1 MNVALPRW
9 VGFRVTA
16 RTHDRPART
25 YDLGEVASKII
36 IVTLFSFMAMRI
48 AQDAAATGRMTGILL
63 LVSEAQVVVL
73 TMIRRPAALVDR
85 TLKARLL
92 TTVATFGPP
101 LVRPDAI
108 PGIVSEPLTIALAA
122 IGLIVVVLGK
132 LSLGRSFG
140 LAPANRG
147 VVSTG
152 VYRFI
157 RHPIYLGDLITH
169 LGFVL
174 ANPATWNLVV
184 FAAADLALM
193 LRARCEEQT
202 LAADER
208 YRDYMQRVRW
218 RVLPGVF

>member
-9 VGFRVTA
+9 VAFRIPIRA
-16 RTHDRPART
+16 RQAGARAI
-25 YDLGEVASKII
+25 DVGELASKVV

-48 AQDAAATGRMTGILL
+48 AEDAAATGHVTGILL
-63 LVSEAQVVVL
+63 LVSEALVVAL
-73 TMIRRPAALVDR
+73 TIIRRPAGMVDR

-92 TTVATFGPP
+92 TMAATFGPP
-101 LVRPDAI
+101 LVRPDSLE
-108 PGIVSEPLTIALAA
+108 GLTPEAVTITISA

-147 VVSTG
+147 IVSTG
-152 VYRFI
+152 VYRFV
-157 RHPIYLGDLITH
+157 RHPIYLGYLITH

-174 ANPATWNLVV
+174 ANPADWNIAVLLT
-184 FAAADLALM
+184 ADLALM

-202 LAADER
+202 LSLDAM

-218 RVLPGVF
+218 RVVPGVF